1 MTTSLALPSR
11 RHPGR
16 CIAKVK
22 GAVEDEVGLDA
33 VTPD

>member
-1 MTTSLALPSR
+1 MTTSLALPDR

-22 GAVEDEVGLDA
+22 GAVEERRALM
-33 VTPD
+33 P